1 MHIEPLYNI
10 YNIYNEKTAEIMK
23 LSREEK
29 RKLKKYLLE
38 IGIPLTLT
46 VVIAMLGVKVINQRQ
61 ALNNEIDT
69 NRRQA
74 IQIST
79 LREIINNIYKSS
91 KK

>member
-10 YNIYNEKTAEIMK
+10 YNIYNEKTTKIMK

-29 RKLKKYLLE
+29 QKIKKYLLE

-46 VVIAMLGVKVINQRQ
+46 VVIAVLGVKIMNQKR

-79 LREIINNIYKSS
+79 LREIINNIYKS